1 MTAGIGEPAPAF
13 TLDNQFGES
22 IELAALLASKPVA
35 LVFFPLAF
43 TNTCTSELC
52 ELRDNLALF
61 EDAGVHLVAIS
72 VNNKA
77 TLREF
82 ADREGYSFMLLGD
95 FWPHGEVARRY
106 GVFLEDRGIATR
118 ATFLIGQDGIIR
130 DRVVNAPGEARDL
143 SVYRDAL
150 ARLAASD

>member
-1 MTAGIGEPAPAF
+1 MTAEIGTAAPTF

-22 IELAALLASKPVA
+22 IELSALLESKPVA

-43 TNTCTSELC
+43 TNTCTNELC

-61 EDAGVHLVAIS
+61 EDAGVHLAAIS

-82 ADREGYSFMLLGD
+82 ADREGYTFTMLGD

-150 ARLAASD
+150 ARLAAYD